1 MNINLLRMEIWSME
15 NDNDDRIVYSINV
28 ADIQEIAEQVLERK
42 LTKEE
47 IILVEQSVG
56 DYIDW
61 SQAIEN
67 SIREHVTLAT

>member
-1 MNINLLRMEIWSME
+1 MKNDINE
-15 NDNDDRIVYSINV
+15 RIVYSININ
-28 ADIQEIAEQVLERK
+28 DIQEVSKQVLERN

-47 IILVEQSVG
+47 IALVEDSVG

-67 SIREHVTLAT
+67 AIREHVNE

>member
-1 MNINLLRMEIWSME
+1 MKN
-15 NDNDDRIVYSINV
+15 DRIIYSINV
-28 ADIQEIAEQVLERK
+28 GDIQEVANQVLERR

-47 IILVEQSVG
+47 IVLVERSVG

-67 SIREHVTLAT
+67 SIREHVTLPLCEIRAKLGK